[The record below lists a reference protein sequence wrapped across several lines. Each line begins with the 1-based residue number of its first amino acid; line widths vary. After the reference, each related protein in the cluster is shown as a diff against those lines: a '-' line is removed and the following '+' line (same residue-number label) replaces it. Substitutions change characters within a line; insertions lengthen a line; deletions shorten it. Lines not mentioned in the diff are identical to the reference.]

1 LKGSDWQ
8 AIGSRLEKR
17 KRAGKEDSEVIRV
30 DNGPIPPAKVRR
42 EVLRYRPFHVS
53 EVIAQRT

>member
-1 LKGSDWQ
+1 LKSSDWQ

-17 KRAGKEDSEVIRV
+17 KRDGKEDGEVILV
-30 DNGPIPPAKVRR
+30 DIGPIPPAKVRR
-42 EVLRYRPFHVS
+42 EVLRHRPFHVS